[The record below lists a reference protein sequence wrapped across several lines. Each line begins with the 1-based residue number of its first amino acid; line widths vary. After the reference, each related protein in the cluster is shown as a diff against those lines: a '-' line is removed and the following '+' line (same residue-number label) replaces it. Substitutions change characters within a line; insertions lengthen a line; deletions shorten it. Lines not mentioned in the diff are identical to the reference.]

1 MTKPEA
7 ENSQLSATHSA
18 QQPLS
23 KTKQSRA
30 QQTPPFAPT
39 TSPATIVLPYTEE
52 LRTNVVSPFDYAFV
66 STCSI
71 AAEEKEEQ
79 KEEKVKE

>member
-7 ENSQLSATHSA
+7 ENSQLSATHSS

-23 KTKQSRA
+23 KTKQSSA

-39 TSPATIVLPYTEE
+39 TSPATIVLLYTVE

-71 AAEEKEEQ
+71 VAEEKEQ